1 MPTSSQKKGPR
12 MRESVGLAGVNQPQR
27 SNLTAQKAVQQIEPQ
42 RGIKVKA
49 WGRKCRLHTVLFY
62 MQLVRD

>member
-1 MPTSSQKKGPR
+1 